1 VTSQLVLLV
10 FRYTPIKTCLHK
22 VPAAIEQR
30 GTDWPE
36 EWPKRLET
44 FPDWLGDSQEK
55 LHADDHHWKAIF
67 NRSYLNGM
75 GIDWSNIRNVMDM
88 KAIYGGYAYT
98 PLSCLC
104 AIPDFYRDFLFQSCF
119 MSCQLAVSVMEM
131 SNTSIYLDV

>member
-1 VTSQLVLLV
+1 MLVS
-10 FRYTPIKTCLHK
+10 RYTPIKTCLHK

-44 FPDWLGDSQEK
+44 FPEWLGDKQDK

-88 KAIYGGYAYT
+88 KAIYGGYASVLHYNVYVLFLMFIMIFWFRIYCQE
-98 PLSCLC
+98 LSISCFDSGHVECLC
-104 AIPDFYRDFLFQSCF
+104 I
-119 MSCQLAVSVMEM
+119 
-131 SNTSIYLDV
+131 